1 MVYHNRCSY
10 HTLESARP
18 GWTPGLWLCSGPGP
32 RLMEQMSPTMCSSH
46 GGRRKFRCG
55 TPSHSP
61 WPKQVSP
68 ARPDVKVTDVPFS
81 WGWSRGGLGADES
94 QPCPSHATH
103 TNLGLSYL
111 KLCSDQLSI
120 FKYIF
125 GNAVDP

>member
-1 MVYHNRCSY
+1 MFI
-10 HTLESARP
+10 TDP
-18 GWTPGLWLCSGPGP
+18 QGF
-32 RLMEQMSPTMCSSH
+32 RLMEVPWDAAIPTCGSKATS
-46 GGRRKFRCG
+46 GRRRDRSLSSG
-55 TPSHSP
+55 SEMLPPSSQKQHSPPLFMSP

-81 WGWSRGGLGADES
+81 WGWGRGGLGADES